1 MTDLEAS
8 TVGEPPPPYM
18 IFLLVFFF
26 FITGLLGFLVCHLLK
41 KKGYRCRTGEEEDDE
56 ECEQKLGPDKNDD
69 EEEENQDTVEQIL
82 KCIIENEANM
92 EAFKDMLGK
101 QDICQHHDPRLLR
114 KESLG
119 GIPPHHHTVHSGA
132 QLDHKS
138 CTLCVQGRSK
148 KARRLSRVPR
158 TNKPRTPGER
168 RESTVFAVGRF
179 RVTHMDKKDQG
190 SGDQLDQ
197 SEALDSEKGDEE
209 DPQRKEGYNLQSM
222 FKDVKTETTNGV
234 VATAAKR
241 KKSLVLFSLRRGS
254 DPVGVKVSLSQ
265 PVVEEEPLFNDPL
278 KTAPVQTSSPVK
290 ALSSQPSMG
299 SAAPDDTEMA
309 PVKMSPTRVTF
320 IVSPT
325 EAPEPVSPNTSPAGV
340 SPLTPPVQESP
351 ITTPVQVTP
360 MIPEIFPLTP
370 GSPTNLAPSPLNVS
384 PATSPVQAHPTPVQ
398 ASPTPVQASHT
409 PVQASPTPVQASPTP
424 IQAFH
429 TPVQAS
435 HTPTPLQA
443 SPTTA
448 PLNLSPALSSRMVSP
463 SPNSLN
469 LSPSLSSRKVSSNTT
484 PLNLSPTPTP
494 MQVSPALS
502 SRKVSSNTTP
512 LNLSPTPTPMQVS
525 PALSSRK
532 VSSNT
537 TPLNLS
543 PTPTP
548 MQVSPALSS
557 RKVSS
562 NTTPLNLSPTPT
574 PMQVS
579 PALSSRKVSPN
590 TTPLNL
596 SPTPT
601 PMQVSP
607 ALSSRKLSSNT
618 TPLNLSPTPTP
629 MQVSPALSS
638 RNVSPALS
646 SRKVSPTPLM
656 VSPIAPHSILSNTTT
671 LVKVEQTSPSSSPFT
686 TSAKATMKGPE
697 HKADSLARFKADKVS
712 PTVATVKISP
722 TVDHMKVSATMTPT
736 KVCPSSGSPL
746 ENKLEV
752 GSVAIVNASPDS
764 QREVSVVCMADVVKG
779 EKEDPAVA
787 QSPPEEEKEDEV
799 EMEDIKNC
807 RVSQEEEGVSLKEK
821 RRSVHSQHKW

>member
-56 ECEQKLGPDKNDD
+56 ECEQKLGPDKN
-69 EEEENQDTVEQIL
+69 
-82 KCIIENEANM
+82 ANM

-197 SEALDSEKGDEE
+197 SEALDSEKADEE

-360 MIPEIFPLTP
+360 MTPEIFPLTP

-398 ASPTPVQASHT
+398 ASPTPVQASPTPVQASHTPT

-424 IQAFH
+424 VQPSP

-435 HTPTPLQA
+435 PTPVQASPTPVQASPTPTPVQASPTPVQASPTPAQA

-557 RKVSS
+557 R
-562 NTTPLNLSPTPT
+562 
-574 PMQVS
+574 
-579 PALSSRKVSPN
+579 
-590 TTPLNL
+590 
-596 SPTPT
+596 
-601 PMQVSP
+601 
-607 ALSSRKLSSNT
+607 
-618 TPLNLSPTPTP
+618 
-629 MQVSPALSS
+629 
-638 RNVSPALS
+638 NVSPALT

-686 TSAKATMKGPE
+686 TSATATMKGPE

-746 ENKLEV
+746 ENKLEL

>member
-41 KKGYRCRTGEEEDDE
+41 KKGYRCRTGEEEDDD
-56 ECEQKLGPDKNDD
+56 ECEQKLGPDKN
-69 EEEENQDTVEQIL
+69 
-82 KCIIENEANM
+82 ANM

-309 PVKMSPTRVTF
+309 PVKMSPTKVTF

-360 MIPEIFPLTP
+360 MTPEIFPLTP

-384 PATSPVQAHPTPVQ
+384 PATSPVQANSTP
-398 ASPTPVQASHT
+398 T

-424 IQAFH
+424 VQATPTPVQATP

-435 HTPTPLQA
+435 HTPTPVQA
-443 SPTTA
+443 SHTPVQAAPTPVQASHTPTPVQASPTPVQAHPTTA
-448 PLNLSPALSSRMVSP
+448 PLNLSPALSSRI
-463 SPNSLN
+463 
-469 LSPSLSSRKVSSNTT
+469 VSSNI
-484 PLNLSPTPTP
+484 
-494 MQVSPALS
+494 
-502 SRKVSSNTTP
+502 
-512 LNLSPTPTPMQVS
+512 
-525 PALSSRK
+525 
-532 VSSNT
+532 
-537 TPLNLS
+537 
-543 PTPTP
+543 
-548 MQVSPALSS
+548 
-557 RKVSS
+557 
-562 NTTPLNLSPTPT
+562 
-574 PMQVS
+574 
-579 PALSSRKVSPN
+579 
-590 TTPLNL
+590 
-596 SPTPT
+596 
-601 PMQVSP
+601 
-607 ALSSRKLSSNT
+607 

-646 SRKVSPTPLM
+646 SRNVSPALSSRKVSPALSPRNVSPALSPRKVSPTPLM
-656 VSPIAPHSILSNTTT
+656 VSPIAPHSILRNTTT
-671 LVKVEQTSPSSSPFT
+671 LVKVDQTSPSSSPFT
-686 TSAKATMKGPE
+686 TLATAIMKGPE
-697 HKADSLARFKADKVS
+697 HNADSLARFKADKVS

-722 TVDHMKVSATMTPT
+722 TVDHMKVSATMTPI

>member
-41 KKGYRCRTGEEEDDE
+41 KKGYRCRTGEEEDDD
-56 ECEQKLGPDKNDD
+56 ECEQKLGPDKDDD
-69 EEEENQDTVEQIL
+69 EEEDNQDTVEQIL

-190 SGDQLDQ
+190 SGNQLDQ

-254 DPVGVKVSLSQ
+254 DPVGVKVPLSQ

-290 ALSSQPSMG
+290 ALSSQPTLG

-325 EAPEPVSPNTSPAGV
+325 ETLEPVSPNTSPAGV

-360 MIPEIFPLTP
+360 MTPEIFPLTP

-384 PATSPVQAHPTPVQ
+384 PTPVQTSPTPTPVQ
-398 ASPTPVQASHT
+398 ASPTPVQTSPTPVQTSPTPT
-409 PVQASPTPVQASPTP
+409 PVQASPTPVQTSP
-424 IQAFH
+424 

-435 HTPTPLQA
+435 PTPTPVQA
-443 SPTTA
+443 SPTPTPVQVSPTTA
-448 PLNLSPALSSRMVSP
+448 SLNLSPALSSRMVSP
-463 SPNSLN
+463 SPTSLNLSPALSSRMVSPSPTSLNLSPSLSSRMVSPSPTSLN

-502 SRKVSSNTTP
+502 PRN
-512 LNLSPTPTPMQVS
+512 VS
-525 PALSSRK
+525 PALSTRK
-532 VSSNT
+532 
-537 TPLNLS
+537 
-543 PTPTP
+543 
-548 MQVSPALSS
+548 VSPALS
-557 RKVSS
+557 
-562 NTTPLNLSPTPT
+562 P
-574 PMQVS
+574 
-579 PALSSRKVSPN
+579 
-590 TTPLNL
+590 
-596 SPTPT
+596 
-601 PMQVSP
+601 
-607 ALSSRKLSSNT
+607 
-618 TPLNLSPTPTP
+618 
-629 MQVSPALSS
+629 

-646 SRKVSPTPLM
+646 SRKVSPALSPRNVSPALSSRKVSPALSSRKVSPAPLM
-656 VSPIAPHSILSNTTT
+656 VSPIAPHSILRNTTT
-671 LVKVEQTSPSSSPFT
+671 LVKVDLTSPSSSPFT
-686 TSAKATMKGPE
+686 TSATATMKGPE

-712 PTVATVKISP
+712 PTVATVKLSP
-722 TVDHMKVSATMTPT
+722 TVDHMKVSATMTPI
-736 KVCPSSGSPL
+736 KVESGSPL

-807 RVSQEEEGVSLKEK
+807 RVSQEEEGVSVKEK

>member
-299 SAAPDDTEMA
+299 SATPDDTEMA
-309 PVKMSPTRVTF
+309 PTRVTF
-320 IVSPT
+320 IVSPI

-360 MIPEIFPLTP
+360 MTPEIFPLTP

-384 PATSPVQAHPTPVQ
+384 PATSPLQAHPTPTLVQ

-409 PVQASPTPVQASPTP
+409 PVQASPTPVQASHTPTTVQSSTTPTP
-424 IQAFH
+424 VQASPTPVQASPTPVQASPTH
-429 TPVQAS
+429 VQASPTPVQAS
-435 HTPTPLQA
+435 HTPVQTSHTPTPVQA

-463 SPNSLN
+463 SPTSLN

-484 PLNLSPTPTP
+484 PLNLSPTLTP

-512 LNLSPTPTPMQVS
+512 LNLSPTLTPMQVS

-543 PTPTP
+543 PTLTP

-579 PALSSRKVSPN
+579 PALSSRKVSP
-590 TTPLNL
+590 
-596 SPTPT
+596 
-601 PMQVSP
+601 V
-607 ALSSRKLSSNT
+607 
-618 TPLNLSPTPTP
+618 
-629 MQVSPALSS
+629 LSS

-646 SRKVSPTPLM
+646 SRKVSPASLM

-686 TSAKATMKGPE
+686 TSATATMKGPE

-722 TVDHMKVSATMTPT
+722 TVDHMNVSATMTPI

-764 QREVSVVCMADVVKG
+764 QREVSVVYMADVVKG

-807 RVSQEEEGVSLKEK
+807 RVSQEEEGMSLKEK

>member
-41 KKGYRCRTGEEEDDE
+41 KKGYRCRTGEEEDDD
-56 ECEQKLGPDKNDD
+56 ECEQKLGPDKD
-69 EEEENQDTVEQIL
+69 
-82 KCIIENEANM
+82 ANM

-190 SGDQLDQ
+190 SGNQLDQ

-254 DPVGVKVSLSQ
+254 DPVGVKVPLSQ

-325 EAPEPVSPNTSPAGV
+325 ETLEPVSPNTSPAGV

-360 MIPEIFPLTP
+360 MTPEIFPLTP

-384 PATSPVQAHPTPVQ
+384 PTPVQTSPTPTPVQASPTPTPVQ
-398 ASPTPVQASHT
+398 ASPTPVQT
-409 PVQASPTPVQASPTP
+409 SPTPVQASPTP
-424 IQAFH
+424 
-429 TPVQAS
+429 TPVQTS
-435 HTPTPLQA
+435 PTPIQV

-448 PLNLSPALSSRMVSP
+448 SLNLSPALSSRMVSP
-463 SPNSLN
+463 SPTSLNLSPALSSRMVSPSPTSLN

-502 SRKVSSNTTP
+502 P
-512 LNLSPTPTPMQVS
+512 
-525 PALSSRK
+525 
-532 VSSNT
+532 
-537 TPLNLS
+537 
-543 PTPTP
+543 
-548 MQVSPALSS
+548 
-557 RKVSS
+557 
-562 NTTPLNLSPTPT
+562 
-574 PMQVS
+574 
-579 PALSSRKVSPN
+579 
-590 TTPLNL
+590 
-596 SPTPT
+596 
-601 PMQVSP
+601 
-607 ALSSRKLSSNT
+607 
-618 TPLNLSPTPTP
+618 
-629 MQVSPALSS
+629 

-646 SRKVSPTPLM
+646 SRKVSPALSPRNVSPALSPRNVSPALSSRKVSPALSPRNVSPALSSRKVSPALSPRNVSPALSPRNVSPALSSRKVSPALSSRKVSPAPLM
-656 VSPIAPHSILSNTTT
+656 VSPIAPHSILRNTTT
-671 LVKVEQTSPSSSPFT
+671 LVKVDLTSPSSSPFT
-686 TSAKATMKGPE
+686 TSATATMKGPE
-697 HKADSLARFKADKVS
+697 HKADKVS
-712 PTVATVKISP
+712 PTVATVKLSP
-722 TVDHMKVSATMTPT
+722 TVDHMKVSATMTPI
-736 KVCPSSGSPL
+736 KVESGSPL
-746 ENKLEV
+746 EKKLEV

-764 QREVSVVCMADVVKG
+764 QREVSGVCMADVVKG

-807 RVSQEEEGVSLKEK
+807 RVSQEEEGVSVKEK

>member
-41 KKGYRCRTGEEEDDE
+41 KKGYRCRTGEEEDDD

-69 EEEENQDTVEQIL
+69 EEEDNQDTVEQIL

-309 PVKMSPTRVTF
+309 PVKMSPTKVTF

-360 MIPEIFPLTP
+360 MTPEIFPLTP

-384 PATSPVQAHPTPVQ
+384 PATSPVQANSTP
-398 ASPTPVQASHT
+398 T

-424 IQAFH
+424 VQATPTPVQATP

-435 HTPTPLQA
+435 HTPTPVQA
-443 SPTTA
+443 SHTPVQAAPTPVQASHTPTPVQASPTPVQAHPTTA
-448 PLNLSPALSSRMVSP
+448 PLNLSPALSSRI
-463 SPNSLN
+463 
-469 LSPSLSSRKVSSNTT
+469 VSSNI
-484 PLNLSPTPTP
+484 
-494 MQVSPALS
+494 
-502 SRKVSSNTTP
+502 
-512 LNLSPTPTPMQVS
+512 
-525 PALSSRK
+525 
-532 VSSNT
+532 
-537 TPLNLS
+537 
-543 PTPTP
+543 
-548 MQVSPALSS
+548 
-557 RKVSS
+557 
-562 NTTPLNLSPTPT
+562 
-574 PMQVS
+574 
-579 PALSSRKVSPN
+579 
-590 TTPLNL
+590 
-596 SPTPT
+596 
-601 PMQVSP
+601 
-607 ALSSRKLSSNT
+607 

-646 SRKVSPTPLM
+646 SRNVSPALSSRKVSPALSPRNVSPALSPRKVSPTPLM
-656 VSPIAPHSILSNTTT
+656 VSPIAPHSILRNTTT
-671 LVKVEQTSPSSSPFT
+671 LVKVDQTSPSSSPFT
-686 TSAKATMKGPE
+686 TLATAIMKGPE
-697 HKADSLARFKADKVS
+697 HNADSLARFKADKVS

-722 TVDHMKVSATMTPT
+722 TVDHMKVSATMTPI

>member
-41 KKGYRCRTGEEEDDE
+41 KKGYRCRTGEEEDDD
-56 ECEQKLGPDKNDD
+56 ECEQKLGPDKDDD
-69 EEEENQDTVEQIL
+69 EEEDNQDTVEQIL

-190 SGDQLDQ
+190 SGNQLDQ

-254 DPVGVKVSLSQ
+254 DPVGVKVPLSQ

-325 EAPEPVSPNTSPAGV
+325 ETLEPVSPNTSPAGV

-360 MIPEIFPLTP
+360 MTPEIFPLTP

-384 PATSPVQAHPTPVQ
+384 PTPVQTSPTPTPVQASPTPTPVQ
-398 ASPTPVQASHT
+398 ASPTPVQT
-409 PVQASPTPVQASPTP
+409 SPTPVQASPTP
-424 IQAFH
+424 
-429 TPVQAS
+429 TPVQTS
-435 HTPTPLQA
+435 PTPIQV

-448 PLNLSPALSSRMVSP
+448 SLNLSPALSSRMVSP
-463 SPNSLN
+463 SPTSLNLSPALSSRMVSPSPTSLN

-502 SRKVSSNTTP
+502 P
-512 LNLSPTPTPMQVS
+512 
-525 PALSSRK
+525 
-532 VSSNT
+532 
-537 TPLNLS
+537 
-543 PTPTP
+543 
-548 MQVSPALSS
+548 
-557 RKVSS
+557 
-562 NTTPLNLSPTPT
+562 
-574 PMQVS
+574 
-579 PALSSRKVSPN
+579 
-590 TTPLNL
+590 
-596 SPTPT
+596 
-601 PMQVSP
+601 
-607 ALSSRKLSSNT
+607 
-618 TPLNLSPTPTP
+618 
-629 MQVSPALSS
+629 

-646 SRKVSPTPLM
+646 SRKVSPALSPRNVSPALSPRNVSPALSSRKVSPALSPRNVSPALSSRKVSPALSPRNVSPALSPRNVSPALSSRKVSPALSSRKVSPAPLM
-656 VSPIAPHSILSNTTT
+656 VSPIAPHSILRNTTT
-671 LVKVEQTSPSSSPFT
+671 LVKVDLTSPSSSPFT
-686 TSAKATMKGPE
+686 TSATATMKGPE
-697 HKADSLARFKADKVS
+697 HKADKVS
-712 PTVATVKISP
+712 PTVATVKLSP
-722 TVDHMKVSATMTPT
+722 TVDHMKVSATMTPI
-736 KVCPSSGSPL
+736 KVESGSPL
-746 ENKLEV
+746 EKKLEV

-764 QREVSVVCMADVVKG
+764 QREVSGVCMADVVKG

-807 RVSQEEEGVSLKEK
+807 RVSQEEEGVSVKEK

>member
-41 KKGYRCRTGEEEDDE
+41 KKGYRCRTGEEEDDD
-56 ECEQKLGPDKNDD
+56 ECEQKLGPEKNDD
-69 EEEENQDTVEQIL
+69 EEEDNQDTVEQIL

-340 SPLTPPVQESP
+340 SPLTPPLQESP

-360 MIPEIFPLTP
+360 MTPEIFPLTP
-370 GSPTNLAPSPLNVS
+370 GSPTNLAPSPL
-384 PATSPVQAHPTPVQ
+384 
-398 ASPTPVQASHT
+398 
-409 PVQASPTPVQASPTP
+409 
-424 IQAFH
+424 
-429 TPVQAS
+429 
-435 HTPTPLQA
+435 
-443 SPTTA
+443 
-448 PLNLSPALSSRMVSP
+448 
-463 SPNSLN
+463 
-469 LSPSLSSRKVSSNTT
+469 
-484 PLNLSPTPTP
+484 
-494 MQVSPALS
+494 
-502 SRKVSSNTTP
+502 
-512 LNLSPTPTPMQVS
+512 
-525 PALSSRK
+525 
-532 VSSNT
+532 
-537 TPLNLS
+537 
-543 PTPTP
+543 
-548 MQVSPALSS
+548 
-557 RKVSS
+557 
-562 NTTPLNLSPTPT
+562 
-574 PMQVS
+574 
-579 PALSSRKVSPN
+579 
-590 TTPLNL
+590 
-596 SPTPT
+596 
-601 PMQVSP
+601 
-607 ALSSRKLSSNT
+607 
-618 TPLNLSPTPTP
+618 
-629 MQVSPALSS
+629 
-638 RNVSPALS
+638 
-646 SRKVSPTPLM
+646 
-656 VSPIAPHSILSNTTT
+656 
-671 LVKVEQTSPSSSPFT
+671 
-686 TSAKATMKGPE
+686 G
-697 HKADSLARFKADKVS
+697 
-712 PTVATVKISP
+712 
-722 TVDHMKVSATMTPT
+722 VD
-736 KVCPSSGSPL
+736 
-746 ENKLEV
+746 
-752 GSVAIVNASPDS
+752 
-764 QREVSVVCMADVVKG
+764 
-779 EKEDPAVA
+779 
-787 QSPPEEEKEDEV
+787 
-799 EMEDIKNC
+799 
-807 RVSQEEEGVSLKEK
+807 
-821 RRSVHSQHKW
+821 